1 MTSLLVNQSCTNLH
15 FNDLNAIILTV
26 DEQIKTL
33 ITAMVSLRKSLFS
46 EYVGLLRNST
56 MLVVLQDPGL
66 FLWLN
71 IYVYLFV
78 ASHMDHANTSI
89 CITSYS
95 HYMFK
100 SWLSCTRCV
109 STSVSIKP
117 LNIFNEMTGHF
128 PALFVETEPG
138 TWRQNMMFA
147 EVVVDVW
154 PGH

>member
-66 FLWLN
+66 FL
-71 IYVYLFV
+71 
-78 ASHMDHANTSI
+78 
-89 CITSYS
+89 
-95 HYMFK
+95 
-100 SWLSCTRCV
+100 
-109 STSVSIKP
+109 
-117 LNIFNEMTGHF
+117 
-128 PALFVETEPG
+128 
-138 TWRQNMMFA
+138 
-147 EVVVDVW
+147 
-154 PGH
+154 